1 MSREGKTLIEMQ
13 ELAISRHAEKT
24 KSKEN
29 PVVSIQVQTTRLTG
43 GGVEVVSRHSADA
56 THWSLYL
63 RRANGLC
70 EWQFDIYIHEGK
82 SGTAWGEAMI
92 AAAKLSMEHKA
103 FIEKVQ

>member
-1 MSREGKTLIEMQ
+1 MRELLDIGKPT
-13 ELAISRHAEKT
+13 AP
-24 KSKEN
+24 N

-43 GGVEVVSRHSADA
+43 GGVEVVSYTSNSA

-63 RRANGLC
+63 RRKDGMC
-70 EWQFDIYIHEGK
+70 EWVKDLEIKTQPSASTRYGD
-82 SGTAWGEAMI
+82 AMI